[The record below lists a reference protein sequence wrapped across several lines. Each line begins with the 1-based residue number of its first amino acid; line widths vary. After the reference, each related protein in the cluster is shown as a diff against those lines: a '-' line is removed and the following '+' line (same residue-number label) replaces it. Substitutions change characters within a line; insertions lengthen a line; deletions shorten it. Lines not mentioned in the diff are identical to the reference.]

1 MATSYGAWN
10 SYPGSQPLKPGPGG
24 VATRRPLAAYTVA
37 PITGYGP
44 WDRSHYEGM
53 TARLEK
59 RMSKGLYLLGSFT
72 YGRAMDLSSGAG
84 LDGCAY
90 CGVQESVQDAY
101 NLKAQY
107 GPGDSNT
114 PRRFVF
120 SATWDLPFGAN
131 RRYVNSGWP
140 ARIVGGWEASGIWTA
155 QDGQPFTL
163 NLSFDNANDGN
174 TNWPNRI
181 CSGVSAHPTVQSY
194 FNQSCFTTAPAFT
207 FGNAGRN
214 VLYGPGMNNIDFAV
228 HRFFPIPVRE
238 GLKLEFRAEFFNF
251 LNRPEFAMPGVTLN
265 LPTTGQIIATSIPNR
280 QVQLGLKLLW

>member
-1 MATSYGAWN
+1 
-10 SYPGSQPLKPGPGG
+10 
-24 VATRRPLAAYTVA
+24 
-37 PITGYGP
+37 
-44 WDRSHYEGM
+44 
-53 TARLEK
+53 
-59 RMSKGLYLLGSFT
+59 
-72 YGRAMDLSSGAG
+72 
-84 LDGCAY
+84 
-90 CGVQESVQDAY
+90 
-101 NLKAQY
+101 
-107 GPGDSNT
+107 
-114 PRRFVF
+114 
-120 SATWDLPFGAN
+120 
-131 RRYVNSGWP
+131 
-140 ARIVGGWEASGIWTA
+140 
-155 QDGQPFTL
+155 L

-194 FNQSCFTTAPAFT
+194 FNQSCFTTAPAFS

-238 GLKLEFRAEFFNF
+238 GLKLEFRVEFFNF